1 MIRGHPVLNP
11 WRSRMSYSLSNLKP
25 SPGSRTRVRRI
36 GRGAGSGRGTT
47 AGKGTKGQ
55 RARSGGRKGLKRLGL
70 KRIMQRIPKH
80 RGFKSI
86 HPRLAVVNVSDLEAY
101 FASGAV
107 ITPQALAA
115 MDLVRSAKNGV
126 KILGD
131 GALTKSFT
139 IKGCEMSKT
148 AKAKIEKAGG
158 RIEIFNY
165 Q

>member
-1 MIRGHPVLNP
+1 MPFT
-11 WRSRMSYSLSNLKP
+11 LSNLKP

-86 HPRLAVVNVSDLEAY
+86 HPRPAVVNVGDLEAR

-115 MDLVRSAKNGV
+115 IGLVRSAKNGV

-131 GALTKSFT
+131 GALTKALT
-139 IKGCEMSKT
+139 VKGCEVSKS
-148 AKAKIEKAGG
+148 AKEKIEKAGG
-158 RIEIFNY
+158 KI
-165 Q
+165 